1 MMSGRCQMVSG
12 RYHMV
17 LGTFEEGVMKMSDCD
32 MKVLSRRFW
41 MVNEGDRWLQLDIR
55 LWQQGSRQVSD
66 GVRKV

>member
-1 MMSGRCQMVSG
+1 
-12 RYHMV
+12 MV